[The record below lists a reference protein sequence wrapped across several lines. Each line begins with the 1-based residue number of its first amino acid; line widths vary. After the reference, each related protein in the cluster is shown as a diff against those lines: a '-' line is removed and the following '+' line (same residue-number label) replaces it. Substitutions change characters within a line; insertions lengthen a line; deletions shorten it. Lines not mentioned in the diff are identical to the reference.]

1 MKRTFW
7 FAVFSPS
14 DKINMAFIGVGAQG
28 FRRWHE
34 ATHLLFRNQPWIL
47 AVESAENLA
56 MIADEQ
62 KPLVILV
69 SALEGN
75 IFCQLLGA
83 RRHQPAVVPREP
95 DGRHVASGWELVAHN
110 RSQRISFFIAIAGAR
125 FHRRWGLELQHA
137 EGGVEAVGAHVAECA
152 AAEVGPSAPGKRQIN
167 MIEWAF
173 RRRAEPQVPI
183 QSGGHRILLL
193 RALDALQPEGA
204 ARPVLYLLDRADHA
218 GPDPLTEQARVFG
231 SLVGDGDLRG
241 DSGLLRHFRHAP
253 RFVDRVSQRFLPE
266 NLLALLHRGNGI
278 LRVKLSGRDADD

>member
-1 MKRTFW
+1 LTFCGTPLDPCRRLPQLPTAPFWSPSEQSQPGPFRTAFGRPDL
-7 FAVFSPS
+7 AGLVIMPANETYILVCGVSPS

-28 FRRWHE
+28 FRRRHE

-83 RRHQPAVVPREP
+83 RRHQAAVVPREP
-95 DGRHVASGWELVAHN
+95 DGRHVPSGWELVAHN

-137 EGGVEAVGAHVAECA
+137 EDGVEAVGAHVPECA
-152 AAEVGPSAPGKRQIN
+152 AAEVGPSAPGERHIN
-167 MIEWAF
+167 MIEWAS
-173 RRRAEPQVPI
+173 RRGAEPQVPI
-183 QSGGHRILLL
+183 QSRGNGILLL
-193 RALDALQPEGA
+193 RALDALQPKRA
-204 ARPVLYLLDRADHA
+204 ARPVL
-218 GPDPLTEQARVFG
+218 
-231 SLVGDGDLRG
+231 
-241 DSGLLRHFRHAP
+241 
-253 RFVDRVSQRFLPE
+253 
-266 NLLALLHRGNGI
+266 
-278 LRVKLSGRDADD
+278 